1 MNRTLEQHSTGRPRF
16 KINRPSVL
24 DRLARS
30 NTTIDALAAEA
41 HIDSSYLSSILAG
54 RHCPRARTRAKLM
67 ATTALAGM
75 GFDDLFVRVGGAD

>member
-16 KINRPSVL
+16 KINRSAVL
-24 DRLARS
+24 LQLARG
-30 NTTIDALAAEA
+30 NKTVTDLAAEA
-41 HIDSSYLSSILAG
+41 KIDSSYMSSILTG